1 MFTIQIDCG
10 NTLCRT
16 LSKSNSNT
24 STNTVQISVS
34 KFSSNTVLKVICYNL
49 TDWVSNCKTCRWGR
63 VHQEV
68 ICIKLWIQILDL
80 LVKFLTTKLIDS
92 WRNTTINT
100 DQVINTILFVVLMFL
115 QSFNSVNKIRGL

>member
-1 MFTIQIDCG
+1 MFTIQEDCG

-24 STNTVQISVS
+24 RTNSIQVSIS
-34 KFSSNTVLKVICYNL
+34 KFSSDTILKIVCYNL
-49 TDWVSNCKTCRWGR
+49 TDWVSECKTCRWSR

-80 LVKFLTTKLIDS
+80 LVEFLTTKLVDS

-100 DQVINTILFVVLMFL
+100 DQMINTILFVELMFL
-115 QSFNSVNKIRGL
+115 QSFNSINKIRGL